1 MSDMETE
8 EAVAVATENN
18 SMAGTDRSSSLPS
31 APGEESLQEEP
42 GSGAPRGQQEVPEGR
57 GGGNPELEEELDDP
71 APLEEQVEDEEEEVS
86 SEEEE
91 EEEAREANKEN
102 VTTPQPKE
110 HSGGFHDNTAG
121 NHRNAESSGNARSPE
136 AEEAGGASRQ
146 EDREAQDRR
155 EKRREAEEELQD
167 LKKRREERRKVQE
180 EAEKQR
186 KWEMEEKKARE
197 EEEKR
202 RMKEG
207 IDRRR
212 AEAAEKRQKM
222 EGEAGKRFTCVTP
235 RGSALKIGDRAEF
248 LNKSAQ
254 KSSTVKMGHTP
265 IISKIDDRLEQYTTA
280 LQSQRDSRPLRPALD
295 LPVVTEGI
303 RSLKTRWEEGDT
315 YGSVNINKESA
326 QVNIGVAGLISDWL
340 SKTPEGPKSPG
351 VAPADLKPGDVTNKR
366 SLWENRSSP
375 ANTPPGDAS
384 KPVANGKTPV

>member
-18 SMAGTDRSSSLPS
+18 SSMAGTDRSSSLPS

-186 KWEMEEKKARE
+186 KREMEEKKARE

-280 LQSQRDSRPLRPALD
+280 LQSQRDSRPLP
-295 LPVVTEGI
+295 
-303 RSLKTRWEEGDT
+303 
-315 YGSVNINKESA
+315 VNINKESA